1 MAYLA
6 SLMNVLIIENSKR
19 SLQIMRRFLAKNL
32 PDVSVNEYQPEQAG
46 MAPPSFDWG
55 QYAVVFISEDLG
67 AAGTGIEWLQKYGQY
82 NSFPASVFISSSGE
96 QRIVGEALKAGAHT
110 VIVKRDLSP
119 DTLSEAAVAAV
130 EAFEEKRKSST
141 GGVTTSAAGG
151 KSDEEIVEQARGES
165 AGDGGYAFKRL
176 IGQGAMSRVYL
187 AERMSDNLTVVLK
200 IMDGN
205 LSAEDESVK
214 RFIQEAS
221 LAQEINSPYVVK
233 IYEQGFTNKY
243 GFMAM
248 EFFSR
253 GDLKQRIENGISPNN
268 AFRYCLAIASGLEKI
283 HEVGIIHRDLK
294 PANIMFRGD
303 DQLAIADFG
312 ISKRVDQT
320 TQLTQA
326 GMVMGTPYYMS
337 PEQLRAEPLDQR
349 ADLYSLGIMMFE
361 LLTGRKP
368 FDADSIPGIALK
380 HLQTEAEPLPH
391 KFNKLEPI
399 FRKLIAK
406 DRNERYSNA
415 TEVISDMK
423 DVAKK

>member
-1 MAYLA
+1 
-6 SLMNVLIIENSKR
+6 MNVLIIENSKR

-32 PDVSVNEYQPEQAG
+32 PDVAVNEYQPEQAG
-46 MAPPSFDWG
+46 LPPPGFDWSK
-55 QYAVVFISEDLG
+55 YSVVFISEDLG
-67 AAGTGIEWLQKYGQY
+67 AAGTGIEWLEKYGQY
-82 NSFPASVFISSSGE
+82 NGFPASVLISSSGE
-96 QRIVGEALKAGAHT
+96 QRIVGEALKAGAHS
-110 VIVKRDLSP
+110 VIIKRDLSP
-119 DTLSEAAVAAV
+119 DTLSEAATGAI
-130 EAFEEKRKSST
+130 EAFEKKRKSV
-141 GGVTTSAAGG
+141 GVTNAGSG
-151 KSDEEIVEQARGES
+151 ATDEEIVEQARGEA
-165 AGDGGYAFKRL
+165 AGEGGYAFKRL

-221 LAQEINSPYVVK
+221 LAQEINSPHVVK

-283 HEVGIIHRDLK
+283 HDIGIIHRDLK

-349 ADLYSLGIMMFE
+349 ADLYSLGIIMFE

-380 HLQTEAEPLPH
+380 HLQTEAEPLPN
-391 KFNKLEPI
+391 KFKKLEPI
-399 FRKLIAK
+399 FRKLVEK
-406 DRNERYSNA
+406 DRANRYSSA
-415 TEVISDMK
+415 TEVIEDMTAI
-423 DVAKK
+423 AKK

>member
-1 MAYLA
+1 M
-6 SLMNVLIIENSKR
+6 
-19 SLQIMRRFLAKNL
+19 
-32 PDVSVNEYQPEQAG
+32 
-46 MAPPSFDWG
+46 
-55 QYAVVFISEDLG
+55 VFISEDLG

-82 NSFPASVFISSSGE
+82 NAFPASVLISSSGE
-96 QRIVGEALKAGAHT
+96 QRIVGEALKAGAHS
-110 VIVKRDLSP
+110 VIIKRDLSP
-119 DTLSEAAVAAV
+119 DTLSEAATAAI
-130 EAFEEKRKSST
+130 EAFEKKRKSV
-141 GGVTTSAAGG
+141 GVTNAGSG
-151 KSDEEIVEQARGES
+151 ATDEEIVEQARGEA
-165 AGDGGYAFKRL
+165 AGEGGYAFKRL

-221 LAQEINSPYVVK
+221 LAQEINSPHVVK

-283 HEVGIIHRDLK
+283 HDIGIIHRDLK

-349 ADLYSLGIMMFE
+349 ADLYSLGIIMFE
-361 LLTGRKP
+361 RLTGRKP

-380 HLQTEAEPLPH
+380 HLQTEAEPLPN
-391 KFNKLEPI
+391 KFKKLEPI
-399 FRKLIAK
+399 FRKLVEK
-406 DRNERYSNA
+406 DRANRYSSA
-415 TEVISDMK
+415 TEVIEDMTAI
-423 DVAKK
+423 AKK

>member
-1 MAYLA
+1 
-6 SLMNVLIIENSKR
+6 MNVLIIENSKR

-32 PDVSVNEYQPEQAG
+32 PDVAVNEYQPEQAG
-46 MAPPSFDWG
+46 MPPPGFDWG
-55 QYAVVFISEDLG
+55 KYAVVFVSEDLG

-82 NSFPASVFISSSGE
+82 NNFPASVLISSSGE

-119 DTLSEAAVAAV
+119 DSLSEAATAAV
-130 EAFEEKRKSST
+130 SAFEEKQKA
-141 GGVTTSAAGG
+141 GKGVGVTTAGG
-151 KSDEEIVEQARGES
+151 GATDEEIVEQARGEA
-165 AGDGGYAFKRL
+165 AGEGGYAFKRL

-205 LSAEDESVK
+205 LSAENESVK

-221 LAQEINSPYVVK
+221 LAQEINSPHVVK

-283 HEVGIIHRDLK
+283 HGVGIIHRDLK

-320 TQLTQA
+320 TQLTQV

-349 ADLYSLGIMMFE
+349 ADLYSLGIIMFE

-380 HLQTEAEPLPH
+380 HLQTEAEPLPN
-391 KFNKLEPI
+391 KFKKLEPV
-399 FRKLIAK
+399 FRKLIEK
-406 DRNERYSNA
+406 DRATRYSDA
-415 TEVISDMK
+415 SEVIADMTAI
-423 DVAKK
+423 AKK